1 MAFGPD
7 GLLYVPDQG
16 NSRVQK
22 FTPEGEL
29 LAHWGSAGAD
39 PGGFGP
45 PPLDKNG
52 KPITGG
58 PIGICVDRQDRVWV
72 SATNHRVQLFTNAG
86 KYLCGLGLD
95 AEGKEPGHFRTPHAL
110 ALDSRGCL
118 YVADVMNSRV
128 QKFAVD

>member
-1 MAFGPD
+1 MMPISAR
-7 GLLYVPDQG
+7 
-16 NSRVQK
+16 SRSPVIV
-22 FTPEGEL
+22 
-29 LAHWGSAGAD
+29 AD

-72 SATNHRVQLFTNAG
+72 SATNHRVQRFTNAG

-95 AEGKEPGHFRTPHAL
+95 GAGKGPGQFRTPHAL

-118 YVADVMNSRV
+118 YVADVINSRV